1 MPHSADRALAEGF
14 ARAIP
19 HSAAIG
25 QEVLSVCDGEARMR
39 QPYRVELLGDAER
52 GLIHTAVQITLVDSA
67 FGVAVF
73 SALGAQESIAT
84 LDLRVDYHR
93 PAVAGADLY
102 ALAQVER
109 VTRQVVFVSGR
120 VWQGEDPDKATAVA
134 RASFM
139 RAANAQR
146 PVAREAGE

>member
-1 MPHSADRALAEGF
+1 MYQHRNYPFQHQNQNLLMILTCSILCTSIQTCNLCYSLLRC
-14 ARAIP
+14 
-19 HSAAIG
+19 
-25 QEVLSVCDGEARMR
+25 CDH
-39 QPYRVELLGDAER
+39 LL
-52 GLIHTAVQITLVDSA
+52 LLHQLVQTLKLTSMSLV
-67 FGVAVF
+67 
-73 SALGAQESIAT
+73 QQIAT